1 MDYKASLKQR
11 INEAIE
17 AVKASLPEAEPKLTT
32 AEIGMDAMDALSE
45 IIDEAVDAKSAFPKP
60 E

>member
-1 MDYKASLKQR
+1 MDYKANLTSRMK
-11 INEAIE
+11 EAIE

-32 AEIGMDAMDALSE
+32 AEICMDAMDVLAE
-45 IIDEAVDAKSAFPKP
+45 IADDAKSKP